1 MIGPNQ
7 AMSYIADSILFR
19 VRINR
24 KSVYC
29 QIKLPFTVVERV

>member
-1 MIGPNQ
+1 MRGPNQ
-7 AMSYIADSILFR
+7 AMNYSADSILLR

-29 QIKLPFTVVERV
+29 QIKLPFTAVERV